1 MESGT
6 VLREID
12 NVMMGKIMKERRE
25 GIGMNVLYSEF
36 GDPKYRPNILLK
48 QMVAANKLGMKTGE
62 GFFVY
67 NK

>member
-25 GIGMNVLYSEF
+25 GIGMKV
-36 GDPKYRPNILLK
+36 GGIKICHI
-48 QMVAANKLGMKTGE
+48 
-62 GFFVY
+62 
-67 NK
+67 